1 MVRET
6 LPVRRADN
14 LQILIHAAEGKSRPV
29 LKQIAEEQ
37 SPNARLRPAPCEQ
50 AIGGVPAQRS
60 PLFGDELQRAKKRV
74 DDFARIGARPGV
86 AAEDFGA
93 LPEGVPR
100 GESRGA
106 IFVPPVVR

>member
-14 LQILIHAAEGKSRPV
+14 LQILIYAAEGKSRPV
-29 LKQIAEEQ
+29 LEQITEEQ

-50 AIGGVPAQRS
+50 AIGGVPARRS
-60 PLFGDELQRAKKRV
+60 ALLGDELQRAKKRV
-74 DDFARIGARPGV
+74 DDLVRVRARPGV
-86 AAEDFGA
+86 AAEDLGA
-93 LPEGVPR
+93 LSEGVPR

-106 IFVPPVVR
+106 ILVAPVVR